1 MMKTKT
7 MPVFFAEVG
16 ARAPNA
22 RSWAPPPPRVCACS
36 HHLGTPPPVMKRR
49 LVVAVELCRQL
60 MLRMVVSELR
70 KKIN

>member
-1 MMKTKT
+1 
-7 MPVFFAEVG
+7 
-16 ARAPNA
+16 
-22 RSWAPPPPRVCACS
+22 
-36 HHLGTPPPVMKRR
+36 MKRR